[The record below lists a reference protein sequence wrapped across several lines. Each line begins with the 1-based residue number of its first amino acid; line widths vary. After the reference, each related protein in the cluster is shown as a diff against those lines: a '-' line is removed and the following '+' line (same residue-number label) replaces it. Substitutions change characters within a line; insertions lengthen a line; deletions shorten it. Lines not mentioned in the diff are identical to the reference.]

1 MAFIRSAVM
10 SKKIFWLIIIAV
22 FIIITLL
29 ICVRISNLDNTNK
42 KEQDSY
48 SGIVIENTD
57 EITAVLR
64 QTLEHR
70 TNSVKITFEA
80 YTLDDTAIEKVVD
93 DLVQDAFYESD
104 DPKGGDYLRY
114 QYGGYELRHSSTI
127 NGDKYI
133 YNVRLTPV
141 CYTTIEQEE
150 KVDEM
155 VTELLNT
162 ADVTTNSS
170 DYEKAKW
177 VHDYICDTVTYDTVH
192 KHQPGSSHIQSTA
205 YGALYYHTALCQGYA
220 VLAYR
225 LLKELGAD
233 VRIITGDSNVSGET
247 EKHAWNLVSID
258 GLYYNMDVTLDDQDG
273 NTDFFLKTDDYFK
286 DTHIRDAEFM
296 SDEFYQEYPMSEENY

>member
-1 MAFIRSAVM
+1 MASIKSALM
-10 SKKIFWLIIIAV
+10 IKKAFVPIIMAVLIIIA
-22 FIIITLL
+22 LL
-29 ICVRISNLDNTNK
+29 IYVRILHIDNGNQ
-42 KEQDSY
+42 KEQSSY
-48 SGIVIENTD
+48 SGIFIENTD

-80 YTLDDTAIEKVVD
+80 YTLDDTALEEVVD
-93 DLVQDAFYESD
+93 NLVQDAFYESD

-114 QYGGYELRHSSTI
+114 QYGGYELRYSSTKSA
-127 NGDKYI
+127 DKYV

-150 KVDEM
+150 KVDEI
-155 VTELLNT
+155 VTKLLNT
-162 ADVTTNSS
+162 ADVTKDSS
-170 DYEKAKW
+170 DYDKAKW

-192 KHQPGSSHIQSTA
+192 KHQPCSNHIQSTA

-233 VRIITGDSNVSGET
+233 VRIITGNSNVSGET
-247 EKHAWNLVSID
+247 EKHAWNIVRID

-286 DTHIRDAEFM
+286 DTHIRDAEFT